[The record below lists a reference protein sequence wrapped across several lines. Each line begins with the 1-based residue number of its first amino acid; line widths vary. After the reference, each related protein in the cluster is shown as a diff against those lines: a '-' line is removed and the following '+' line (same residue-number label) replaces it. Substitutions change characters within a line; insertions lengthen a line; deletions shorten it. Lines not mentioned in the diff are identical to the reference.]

1 MPGPTMHADDPPE
14 LNIPL
19 MDHQRH
25 GLAWI
30 SWRETQ
36 KPPGGIL
43 GKTAHCH
50 FSFLCIS
57 FRFFYHAADDMGLGK
72 TLTMIALI
80 LKTKVE
86 LKKSEKKDKGESE
99 EDGWMSKAR
108 KNDVFQSRTHV
119 FTPANCMPLTS
130 DLTDLQCKE

>member
-1 MPGPTMHADDPPE
+1 
-14 LNIPL
+14 
-19 MDHQRH
+19 
-25 GLAWI
+25 
-30 SWRETQ
+30 
-36 KPPGGIL
+36 
-43 GKTAHCH
+43 
-50 FSFLCIS
+50 
-57 FRFFYHAADDMGLGK
+57 MGLGK

-119 FTPANCMPLTS
+119 FTPSNCMPLTS